1 MEFWLQQNSDKFQLP
16 VKPSD
21 YTVSVAHKNTVVQ
34 CNTGGRCKPYRKY
47 RLKRNFS

>member
-21 YTVSVAHKNTVVQ
+21 YTVSVSHKKYGCQ
-34 CNTGGRCKPYRKY
+34 CNTGGRCKPYR
-47 RLKRNFS
+47 